1 MKKLNISVLMGFVSC
16 FGMIIFGITSNG
28 GIRTI
33 LNFVHIPSMIIT
45 FGGSFCAV
53 MMTVDSFKDFFIGL
67 FSIKKAFSK
76 QQTNIDEIG
85 ENIFALSTFA
95 RKEGLLSLE
104 EQLSNCDNEFLKK
117 GIRLMIDGTNPELIK
132 DIMET
137 ELMNHIEINNKQI
150 QFWEN
155 LGAYGPAWGMI
166 GTLLG
171 LINMM
176 KSMGSDPSSIG
187 SGMSL
192 ALITTLYGSLLAN
205 WICIPIAAKLKK
217 SNMEEELQMT
227 LIIEGVLSIQ
237 AGENPMLIKEKI
249 RAFRSDWEEKQ
260 VA

>member
-16 FGMIIFGITSNG
+16 FGMIIFGIASNG

-104 EQLSNCDNEFLKK
+104 EQLSNCDNEFFKK
-117 GIRLMIDGTNPELIK
+117 GIRLTIDGTNPELIK

-137 ELMNHIEINNKQI
+137 ELMNHIETNNKQI

-217 SNMEEELQMT
+217 SNMEEEFQMT

>member
-1 MKKLNISVLMGFVSC
+1 MKRTNFSVVTGFLCC
-16 FGMIIFGITSNG
+16 FGMIILGIATNG

-33 LNFVHIPSMIIT
+33 LNFIHIPSMLVT

-53 MMTVDSFKDFFIGL
+53 LMTVDSFGDYLNGL
-67 FSIKKAFSK
+67 FSIRKAFSK
-76 QQTNIDEIG
+76 QKTNLDEIG
-85 ENIFALSTFA
+85 EHIFELSTIA

-104 EQLSNCDNEFLKK
+104 EQLKDYSNEFFKK
-117 GIRLMIDGTNPELIK
+117 GIRLTIDGTNPELIK
-132 DIMET
+132 DILET
-137 ELMNHIEINNKQI
+137 ELMNHTEKNNKQI

-176 KSMGSDPSSIG
+176 KAMGSDSNAIG

-192 ALITTLYGSLLAN
+192 ALLTTLYGSLLAN
-205 WICIPIAAKLKK
+205 WICIPIAAKLRK
-217 SNMEEELQMT
+217 SNLEEEFQMT
-227 LIIEGVLSIQ
+227 LIVEGVLSIQ

-260 VA
+260 AA